1 MTISVLPDETLET
14 MTDPANETLTANE
27 HRKRHMS
34 EEAIH
39 KAVVDWADWQAAT
52 EPALEL
58 LFHVPNGGSR
68 HPAEA
73 KKLRQMGVRQG
84 VPDLLLSVRRQGVG
98 GALAKEPE
106 GYVQYSGLALEL
118 KSPSGRLR
126 DTQKWWIGRLKEQ
139 GWAVAVAYGFDEA
152 HYIIERYLDGEHEPQ
167 GLDLSGAE
175 PPWHAAD

>member
-14 MTDPANETLTANE
+14 MADPANDRMTADE
-27 HRKRHMS
+27 YRTRHMS

-39 KAVVDWADWQAAT
+39 KAVVDWADRQAAT

-73 KKLRQMGVRQG
+73 KKLRQMGTRQG
-84 VPDLLLSVRRQGVG
+84 VPDLLLPHAMPDGNG
-98 GALAKEPE
+98 GA
-106 GYVQYSGLALEL
+106 SWGLALEL

-126 DTQKWWIGRLKEQ
+126 DKQKWWIGRLREQ
-139 GWAVAVAYGFDEA
+139 SWAIGVAWSFDEA
-152 HYIIERYLDGEHEPQ
+152 IHVIQRYLNDEHEAQ
-167 GLDLSGAE
+167 DLDLSGAE
-175 PPWHAAD
+175 PPRHVTE

>member
-1 MTISVLPDETLET
+1 VILVSNIANDHMTADEYR
-14 MTDPANETLTANE
+14 N
-27 HRKRHMS
+27 RHMS

-39 KAVVDWADWQAAT
+39 KAVVEWADRQAAT

-73 KKLRQMGVRQG
+73 KKLRQMGTRQG
-84 VPDLLLSVRRQGVG
+84 VPDLLLSAAIARG
-98 GALAKEPE
+98 PE
-106 GYVQYSGLALEL
+106 SAWKGLVLEL

-126 DTQKWWIGRLKEQ
+126 DKQKWWIGRLKEQ

-152 HYIIERYLDGEHEPQ
+152 IHVIQRYLDGEHELQ

-175 PPWHAAD
+175 PPRHVE

>member
-1 MTISVLPDETLET
+1 MTISVLPDESLG
-14 MTDPANETLTANE
+14 MTDPANDRMTAQEYRAE
-27 HRKRHMS
+27 HQS
-34 EEAIH
+34 EEDIH
-39 KAVVDWADWQAAT
+39 KAVVDWADRQAAT

-68 HPAEA
+68 HGAEA

-84 VPDLLLSVRRQGVG
+84 VPDFLLPYAAQKSKWMDANR
-98 GALAKEPE
+98 
-106 GYVQYSGLALEL
+106 YNGLALEL

-126 DTQKWWIGRLKEQ
+126 DTQKWWIRRLREQ

-152 HYIIERYLDGEHEPQ
+152 HHMIQRYLDGEHKEQ

-175 PPWHAAD
+175 PPRHVAE

>member
-1 MTISVLPDETLET
+1 
-14 MTDPANETLTANE
+14 
-27 HRKRHMS
+27 MS

-39 KAVVDWADWQAAT
+39 KAVVDWADRQAQA

-68 HPAEA
+68 HGAEA
-73 KKLRQMGVRQG
+73 QKLRQMGTRQG
-84 VPDLLLSVRRQGVG
+84 VPDLLLPVRRQGAG

-126 DTQKWWIGRLKEQ
+126 DLQKWWIKKLRKK
-139 GWAVAVAYGFDEA
+139 GWAVAVAWSVDEA
-152 HYIIERYLDGEHEPQ
+152 IEVIQCYLDGEPEPQ
-167 GLDLSGAE
+167 DLDLSGAE
-175 PPWHAAD
+175 PPRHVDE

>member
-1 MTISVLPDETLET
+1 MNDIANDHMTADEYRAEQQTEE
-14 MTDPANETLTANE
+14 DI
-27 HRKRHMS
+27 HR
-34 EEAIH
+34 
-39 KAVVDWADWQAAT
+39 AVVDWADRQAQA

-73 KKLRQMGVRQG
+73 NKLRQMGTRQG
-84 VPDLLLSVRRQGVG
+84 LVDLSLPVRRPGAG

-126 DTQKWWIGRLKEQ
+126 DSQKWWIGRLKEQ

-152 HYIIERYLDGEHEPQ
+152 VRVIQRYLDGEHEPQ

-175 PPWHAAD
+175 PPRHVAK

>member
-68 HPAEA
+68 HGAEA
-73 KKLRQMGVRQG
+73 QKLRQMGVRQG
-84 VPDLLLSVRRQGVG
+84 VPDLLLPAAIARG
-98 GALAKEPE
+98 PE
-106 GYVQYSGLALEL
+106 SAWKGLALEL

-139 GWAVAVAYGFDEA
+139 GWAVAVAWSVDEA
-152 HYIIERYLDGEHEPQ
+152 IHVIQRYLDGEHEPQ

-175 PPWHAAD
+175 PPRHVQ

>member
-1 MTISVLPDETLET
+1 
-14 MTDPANETLTANE
+14 MTDPANETLTAE
-27 HRKRHMS
+27 EYRTRHMS

-39 KAVVDWADWQAAT
+39 KAVVDWADRQAAT

-68 HPAEA
+68 HDAEA
-73 KKLRQMGVRQG
+73 QKLRQMGTRQG
-84 VPDLLLSVRRQGVG
+84 LPDLLLPHAMPDANG
-98 GALAKEPE
+98 GA
-106 GYVQYSGLALEL
+106 SWGLALAL

-126 DTQKWWIGRLKEQ
+126 DNQKWWLRRLKGQ

-152 HYIIERYLDGEHEPQ
+152 RYIIERYLDGEHEPQ

-175 PPWHAAD
+175 PPRHVAE

>member
-1 MTISVLPDETLET
+1 MTISLLPDQTSET
-14 MTDPANETLTANE
+14 MTDPVNDRMTADE
-27 HRKRHMS
+27 YRTRHMS

-39 KAVVDWADWQAAT
+39 KAVVDWADQQAAT

-58 LFHVPNGGSR
+58 LFHCPNGGSR

-73 KKLRQMGVRQG
+73 KKLRQFGVRQG
-84 VPDLLLSVRRQGVG
+84 IPDLLLPHAMPDANG
-98 GALAKEPE
+98 GA
-106 GYVQYSGLALEL
+106 SWGLALEL

-126 DTQKWWIGRLKEQ
+126 DTQEWWIGRLREQ

-152 HYIIERYLDGEHEPQ
+152 RYIIERYLDGEHKEQ

-175 PPWHAAD
+175 PPRHVG